1 MKKINSKKN
10 IFRPIIKFFDR
21 CIITP
26 ITKFIL
32 FVGDCL
38 KSNDKGIERVLN
50 NLQFIKK
57 NMHEVSVEILKEN
70 EILLDSMLF
79 RLIQIQED
87 IKKLSIEFKMK
98 YDSIPWFQISGIRN
112 RIVHDYGN
120 IDLRVVYKSLT
131 GDVDLLINIFS
142 SIKI

>member
-1 MKKINSKKN
+1 MNNYKN
-10 IFRPIIKFFDR
+10 DEYY
-21 CIITP
+21 
-26 ITKFIL
+26 
-32 FVGDCL
+32 
-38 KSNDKGIERVLN
+38 IERVLN

-57 NMHEVSVEILKEN
+57 NMNEVSIEILKDN

-131 GDVDLLINIFS
+131 EDVDLLINFFS